1 MGENKKKLKQYQVFR
16 GEKNHNSRKIF
27 INIVVS
33 GKAQWG
39 S

>member
-1 MGENKKKLKQYQVFR
+1 MGENKKIKVVSGVQR
-16 GEKNHNSRKIF
+16 RKNHNSRKIF